1 MDGTA
6 FSGAGASTKEH
17 ARGRWRHDLLS
28 LFQRRRSLLLHSLE
42 ALVPMLCVPLVSWLW
57 HRLGPILSLQAI
69 EAGTAG
75 WAQALSLFIPFV
87 MHAFAPV
94 RSSTSRL
101 RPGTVALRYAGFAAL
116 ALVSLWLLGAR
127 AWTVYAWLLLW
138 LVVGYAS
145 VVLLQLATL
154 RSVQR
159 ESVAIIGAGPTADRL
174 VDEITRRSRRRVRII
189 GVFDDRAERCHG
201 SLRRKGSVPRL
212 IELGGRYAIDWV
224 VIAMPDTTERR
235 VQQLLQKLKSL
246 SVRVAWSP
254 SPAQLTTIPRTQ
266 LKYIAGALPVAV
278 LAEPP
283 IRHWGAAAKALEDYL
298 LGGLL
303 TLTLLPLML
312 VIALAIR
319 IESPGP
325 VLFRQRRH
333 AWNNGEFD
341 VLKFRSMRW
350 VPHGAGRAPLRQ
362 TRRDDERI
370 TRLGR
375 FLRRSSLDEL
385 PQLFNVLRGEM
396 SLVGPRPHAVNM
408 RTEDRLCEDIVETYA
423 HRHRVKPGVTGWA
436 QVNGFR
442 GATHTA
448 EQLRK
453 RVELD
458 LDYIERWSIWLDLKI
473 LLLTVWTVIRGR
485 NAY

>member
-6 FSGAGASTKEH
+6 FSGADASTKDH

-28 LFQRRRSLLLHSLE
+28 LLQRRRSVLLRLFE
-42 ALVPMLCVPLVSWLW
+42 ALAPMLCVPVACWLW
-57 HRLGPILSLQAI
+57 RSIGSSFWLRAI
-69 EAGTAG
+69 DAGTTE
-75 WAQALSLFIPFV
+75 WAQAISLFVPFV
-87 MHAFAPV
+87 MHSFTP
-94 RSSTSRL
+94 L
-101 RPGTVALRYAGFAAL
+101 RPSPRELRPRDVALRYSVFAAL
-116 ALVSLWLLGAR
+116 TLVSAWLLGAR
-127 AWTVYAWLLLW
+127 SLPVYAWLLLW
-138 LVVGYAS
+138 LSVGYLS
-145 VVLLQLATL
+145 VVALHLAAL
-154 RSVQR
+154 RSAQR
-159 ESVAIIGAGPTADRL
+159 ETVAIIGAGPAADRL
-174 VDEITRRSRRRVRII
+174 VDEIRRHSRHGVRII
-189 GVFDDRAERCHG
+189 GVFDDRADRSNG
-201 SLRRKGSVPRL
+201 TLRPKGSVPRL
-212 IELGGRYAIDWV
+212 LELGRRYAIDWI

-235 VQQLLQKLKSL
+235 IEQLLQKLKSL

-254 SPAQLTTIPRTQ
+254 SQAQLKTIPRAK
-266 LKYIAGALPVAV
+266 LKYIAGTFPVTV

-283 IRHWGAAAKALEDYL
+283 IRRWGAAAKGLEDYL

-303 TLTLLPLML
+303 ALGLLPLML
-312 VIALAIR
+312 AIALAIR

-350 VPHGAGRAPLRQ
+350 APRTGGQAPLDQ

-408 RTEDRLCEDIVETYA
+408 RTEDRPCEDIVETYA

-442 GATHTA
+442 GATHTV

-453 RVELD
+453 RIELD
-458 LDYIERWSIWLDLKI
+458 LDYIERWSIWLDIKI
-473 LLLTVWTVIRGR
+473 LLLTVWAVIRGR